1 MKKLFMILSIM
12 ATAACSWHSP
22 DSTFYV
28 MDSKGLRTISDKN
41 INVTVTRV
49 KVPDMLNK
57 TQMIISSEDSTQV
70 KVMEYERWGESY
82 PEIIQSTVTNDL
94 IAYLPNAYVKR
105 TFFDSENTQY
115 NVNIEVNKLQAYQ
128 GDKVIL
134 SAWWN
139 ITDAKGNILQKAQ
152 GSYEAKVVG
161 DDIQDLVNAQALAVH
176 QMSEEIAIS
185 LASAKK

>member
-1 MKKLFMILSIM
+1 MRKLFMILSIIS
-12 ATAACSWHSP
+12 TVACSWHSP

-28 MDSKGLRTISDKN
+28 MDSEGLRVVSDKN
-41 INVTVTRV
+41 INVAVARV

-57 TQMIISSEDSTQV
+57 AQMVISSEDSTQV

-82 PEIIQSTVTNDL
+82 PEVIQDTVTNDL

-105 TFFDSENTQY
+105 TYFDNGNAQY
-115 NVNIEVNKLQAYQ
+115 NVNIEVNKLQAYR

-139 ITDAKGNILQKAQ
+139 ITDVKGNILQKAQ
-152 GSYEAKVVG
+152 GSYEAKVEG

-176 QMSEEIAIS
+176 QMSEEIALS
-185 LASAKK
+185 LAMAKK

>member
-12 ATAACSWHSP
+12 ATVACSWHSP

-28 MDSKGLRTISDKN
+28 MDSEGLRVVSDKN
-41 INVTVTRV
+41 INVTVARV

-57 TQMIISSEDSTQV
+57 AQMVISTEDSTQV
-70 KVMEYERWGESY
+70 RVMEFERWGEAY
-82 PEIIQSTVTNDL
+82 PDVIQSTITNDL

-105 TFFDSENTQY
+105 TYFDSGNAQY
-115 NVNIEVNKLQAYQ
+115 NVNVEINKLQAYI

-152 GSYEAKVVG
+152 GSYEAKVEG
-161 DDIQDLVNAQALAVH
+161 NDIQDLVNAQALAVH
-176 QMSEEIAIS
+176 QMSEEIALS
-185 LASAKK
+185 LAMAKK

>member
-1 MKKLFMILSIM
+1 MRKLFMILSIIS
-12 ATAACSWHSP
+12 TVACSWHSP

-28 MDSKGLRTISDKN
+28 MDSEGLRVVSDKN
-41 INVTVTRV
+41 INVAVARV

-57 TQMIISSEDSTQV
+57 AQMVISSEDSTQV

-82 PEIIQSTVTNDL
+82 PEVIQDTVTNDL

-105 TFFDSENTQY
+105 TYFDNGNAQY
-115 NVNIEVNKLQAYQ
+115 NVNVEVNKLQAYR

-139 ITDAKGNILQKAQ
+139 ITDVKGNILQKVQ
-152 GSYEAKVVG
+152 GSYEAKVKG
-161 DDIQDLVNAQALAVH
+161 GDIQDLVNAQALAVH
-176 QMSEEIAIS
+176 QMSEEIALS
-185 LASAKK
+185 LAMTKK